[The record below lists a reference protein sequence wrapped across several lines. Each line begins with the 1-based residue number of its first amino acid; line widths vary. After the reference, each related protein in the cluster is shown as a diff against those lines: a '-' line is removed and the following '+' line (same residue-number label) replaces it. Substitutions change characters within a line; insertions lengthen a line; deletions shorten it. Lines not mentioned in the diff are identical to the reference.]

1 MSIYSEEKRRDH
13 PLWDVYDLL
22 RTASL
27 NVKYHSAI
35 VRRLQAVNT
44 SMEVTLALV
53 APSSAIAGLWL
64 WKTNAGTYAWKVLA
78 VLAAVVALLKPLL
91 KLADRIRRGEESVT
105 GYRSLYHDLETIGI
119 LARER
124 DAYDEELRARF
135 HEALQKKKQLLT
147 QEPVL
152 AIDKVLRAACQRE
165 VIEELPTRGFYL
177 PRRTDNAKRKEA
189 G

>member
-1 MSIYSEEKRRDH
+1 MSTYSGEKRRDH

-35 VRRLQAVNT
+35 VRRLQKVNT

-64 WKTNAGTYAWKVLA
+64 WKTDEGAYTWKALA
-78 VLAAVVALLKPLL
+78 VIAAVVALL
-91 KLADRIRRGEESVT
+91 KLADRIRRGEETVT
-105 GYRSLYHDLETIGI
+105 GYRSLYHDLETIRI
-119 LARER
+119 LVRER

-135 HEALQKKKQLLT
+135 HEALQKKKQLLN
-147 QEPVL
+147 PKGVPP
-152 AIDKVLRAACQRE
+152 A
-165 VIEELPTRGFYL
+165 LPGWQ
-177 PRRTDNAKRKEA
+177 
-189 G
+189 